1 MKSEGI
7 PRTPEKRVYYYMR
20 ARCLCSTNKDYGR
33 YGGRGIAICDRWLR
47 RVEGFQ
53 NFLADMGARPSDL
66 HMLDRID
73 NDGGY
78 SPENC
83 RWVLMK
89 DQVRNREVTLKVN
102 GVPLAEIAERAGMKY
117 STAYSRHRA
126 GKPVLP
132 SPDCSGCKPPEV
144 QEEAHATKQSP
155 SGAEA
160 PRTETAGGGA

>member
-132 SPDCSGCKPPEV
+132 SPDCSGCKPSGVKKSACIEGAV
-144 QEEAHATKQSP
+144 TAESAETK
-155 SGAEA
+155 SGGDA
-160 PRTETAGGGA
+160 